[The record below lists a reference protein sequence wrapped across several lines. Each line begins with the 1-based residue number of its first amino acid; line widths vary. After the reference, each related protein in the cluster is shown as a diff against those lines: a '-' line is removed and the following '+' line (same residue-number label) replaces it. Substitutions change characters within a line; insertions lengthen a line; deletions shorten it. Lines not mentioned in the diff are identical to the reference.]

1 MTLAVDA
8 PVYASRRPLRQFM
21 QWLSKIAFSVLTD
34 LSVEG
39 AQNFPKRGPLLLV
52 GNHFSF
58 IDPAIFVRVAPWPM
72 DFIGGAQFPHAPGIV
87 HFLPRLWGYLPV
99 YRGTGSTYA
108 LKEAEHILKK
118 GGIIGIFPEAGSW
131 AQVLRPARPGAAYLS
146 AKTGAQLLP
155 VGIDG
160 MPEVFPSLK
169 KLKRAKVKIRIGKP
183 FGPLKISGKGYQRRE
198 QIDAFGHEIMHH
210 IADLIPPE
218 KAGIYSP
225 DPEVREAA
233 KGTEIYPWENTRE
246 GQDQYIAPE

>member
-21 QWLSKIAFSVLTD
+21 QWLSKIAFSLLTD

-39 AQNFPKRGPLLLV
+39 EQNFPKRGPLLLV

-108 LKEAEHILKK
+108 LKEAENILNK

-160 MPEVFPSLK
+160 MAEVFPSIK

-198 QIDAFGHEIMHH
+198 QIDAFGHEIMHQ

-218 KAGIYSP
+218 KAGIYSS
-225 DPEVREAA
+225 DPQVREAA

-246 GQDQYIAPE
+246 GQDQYIAPQ